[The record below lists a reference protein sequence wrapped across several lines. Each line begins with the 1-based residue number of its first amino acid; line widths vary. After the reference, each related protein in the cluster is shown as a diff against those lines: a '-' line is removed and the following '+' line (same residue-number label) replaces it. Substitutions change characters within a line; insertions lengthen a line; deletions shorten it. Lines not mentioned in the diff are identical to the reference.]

1 MALRVYAVLVY
12 VFLYFPVALIVGYSF
27 NAGRYAMDWQGFSTA
42 WYGKALGNPLVMR
55 ALFTSLFIAAVT
67 ALLSAVFGTLAA
79 LGLQRVTGWTR
90 QAFDALLYVAI
101 MVPSVVIGIA
111 TLIAFVTLFDAV
123 NPALERLFAFRLAM
137 GTWTVI
143 AAHVLFNIAVVCLI
157 VRARLAGMDRSL
169 VEAAQDL
176 YATPLGA
183 FRQVTLPLIL
193 PGVIAG
199 ALLAFTFSFEDFIIA
214 FFVAGADTTLPIY
227 VFSSIRRG
235 ITPEINAIGTIVLVS
250 SFTLLVAAQLLLRE
264 RPRAKLA

>member
-1 MALRVYAVLVY
+1 V
-12 VFLYFPVALIVGYSF
+12 
-27 NAGRYAMDWQGFSTA
+27 
-42 WYGKALGNPLVMR
+42 
-55 ALFTSLFIAAVT
+55 
-67 ALLSAVFGTLAA
+67 
-79 LGLQRVTGWTR
+79 
-90 QAFDALLYVAI
+90 FDALLYIAI

-123 NPALERLFAFRLAM
+123 NPALERLLAFRLGM
-137 GTWTVI
+137 GKWTVI

-176 YATPLGA
+176 YATPLGT

-235 ITPEINAIGTIVLVS
+235 ITPEINAIGTIVLVT
-250 SFTLLVAAQLLLRE
+250 SFTLLVAAQFLLRE
-264 RPRAKLA
+264 RPRPAAE